1 MVQEV
6 QVDAKRAQKTAVLA
20 EAPNSGLEKK
30 KVVSYGSIGATTAS
44 SVAAAVP
51 IVPVVCLCIL
61 GVELCERLAFYTF
74 VGTQE
79 FFLEQLG
86 YTLSEAGGINAAM
99 GTLCMGW
106 ALFAGWVADVGLG
119 RYLTILVFGILY
131 AAGAI
136 VAAMGA
142 WPSRESSRTY
152 LVGVMVLLPL
162 GTAGIKANISNFGAD
177 QYDTSDPAQKAA
189 QEKFFSWFYLAI
201 NMGSAVAYGYL
212 TTMGSNGG
220 LGVPKMYGYFAVYS
234 IAALCMLLAVA
245 LFRSA
250 RLRYRVQPILPRSS
264 LGCVSAYVMA
274 SARKGSSVA
283 SMFVVGVILL
293 AAGVVFSV
301 IQAILPHASFAGYL
315 TGSAFACSAVGVA
328 AVLYA
333 CKDTTWVVDV
343 PSEALPAADV
353 KAFLRLLPVL
363 FVANLAFS
371 SLYNSMQFWYQQQ
384 ACQMDLRI
392 PFAANGAQF
401 SGSFFMIADC
411 LGIVLATP
419 IAVDWLNPVLE
430 SRLGAGFGHGA
441 KFGLGMAFAALSV
454 LGAAHLEMHRRMVP
468 VFGVASNC
476 APDGVKMSALG
487 AGWMTVP
494 FFLMGLG
501 EIYTQPVLMHFA
513 YTNSP
518 ASMRTLAAATGLVF
532 GAVSS
537 ALFTVQEAILAPY
550 VPNDLNA
557 GHLEYGY
564 LSNLVLAGIL
574 YVVYVHTLRN
584 FESADLHEKQ

>member
-1 MVQEV
+1 
-6 QVDAKRAQKTAVLA
+6 VDAKQAQKVPLNA
-20 EAPNSGLEKK
+20 EVPTSCLEKK
-30 KVVSYGSIGATTAS
+30 LVGYGSIGAPAATGI
-44 SVAAAVP
+44 AAAVP
-51 IVPVVCLCIL
+51 AVCLCIL

-74 VGTQE
+74 TGTQE
-79 FFLEQLG
+79 FFLERLG
-86 YTLSEAGGINAAM
+86 YSLSEAGGINAAM
-99 GTLCMGW
+99 GTLCMSW
-106 ALFAGWVADVGLG
+106 AFFAGWSADVCLG
-119 RYLTILVFGILY
+119 RFLTILVFGLIY

-136 VAAMGA
+136 VAATAA
-142 WPSRESSRTY
+142 WPSRESAKTY
-152 LVGVMVLLPL
+152 LVGVMVLVPI

-220 LGVPKMYGYFAVYS
+220 LGVPKKYGYFAVYS
-234 IAALCMLLAVA
+234 IAALCMVLTVA
-245 LFRSA
+245 LFHSA
-250 RLRYRVQPILPRSS
+250 RKHYRMQPVLPRSS
-264 LGCVSAYVMA
+264 LGCVSAHVMA

-283 SMFVVGVILL
+283 SAFILGVILL
-293 AAGVVFSV
+293 SAGITFSV
-301 IQAILPHASFAGYL
+301 VQAILPQASFAGYL
-315 TGSAFACSAVGVA
+315 TGLAFVCSAVGIV

-333 CKDTTWVVDV
+333 CRDTTWVIDV
-343 PSEALPAADV
+343 PAEPMPAADV

-371 SLYNSMQFWYQQQ
+371 ALYNSMQFWYQQQ
-384 ACQMDLRI
+384 ACQMDLRV
-392 PFAANGAQF
+392 PYAESGAQF

-419 IAVDWLNPVLE
+419 FAVDWLNPVLE
-430 SRLGAGFGHGA
+430 SRLGAGFGHAA
-441 KFGLGMAFAALSV
+441 KFGLGMAFAAMSV
-454 LGAAHLEMHRRMVP
+454 LGATHLEMHRRAAP
-468 VFGVASNC
+468 VLNLASNC
-476 APDGVKMSALG
+476 APDGVKMSGLG

-513 YTNSP
+513 YANSP
-518 ASMRTLAAATGLVF
+518 VSMRTLAAATGLVF

-537 ALFTVQEAILAPY
+537 ALFTVQEAMLAPY
-550 VPNDLNA
+550 VPNDLNS

-584 FESADLHEKQ
+584 FESADSIGKQQAL